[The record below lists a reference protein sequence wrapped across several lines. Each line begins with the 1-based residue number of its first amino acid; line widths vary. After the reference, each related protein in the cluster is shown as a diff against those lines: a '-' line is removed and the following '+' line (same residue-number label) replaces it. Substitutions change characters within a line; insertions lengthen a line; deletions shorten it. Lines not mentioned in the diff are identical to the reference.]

1 MPGLAFLDVAI
12 GLIFIYLLLS
22 LICSG
27 ILEWISGVRK
37 WRGDN
42 LKEGIRHL
50 LQEPTNNSSNPITAQ
65 ETGNDSTKLITAD
78 DLYKH
83 PVIKSLFNS
92 KKANHLPSYIPPR
105 NFAMALMDI
114 LSPSDKA
121 EKATTFEQ
129 IANSINKLNN
139 PDLKKILQLSAQQ
152 AQGEIGKLRDNF
164 EQMYSDTMDRV
175 SGWYARKAQTVLF
188 VIALVV
194 SVGYNV
200 DTLEISQAL
209 WKDQSLRE
217 SFVELAKTST
227 KQCVEEQN
235 NDKAD
240 SSSFECLKLEKLK
253 KDNTLVQLPLGWNEN
268 VFKELSFG
276 KFFLKIP
283 GWVITA
289 MATSLGAPFWF
300 NLLSKLIS
308 IRRSVLKPIED
319 PKNSKKRTEDTP

>member
-27 ILEWISGVRK
+27 ILEWISGALK

-50 LQEPTNNSSNPITAQ
+50 LQEPTNNSSN
-65 ETGNDSTKLITAD
+65 SITAD

-105 NFAMALMDI
+105 KFAMALMDI
-114 LSPSDKA
+114 LSPSDNT

-129 IANSINKLNN
+129 IASSIDKISH

-152 AQGEIGKLRDNF
+152 AQGEIDKFRDNL
-164 EQMYSDTMDRV
+164 EQMYNDTMDRV
-175 SGWYARKAQTVLF
+175 SGWYARKTQTVLF
-188 VIALVV
+188 VIALGI

-200 DTLEISQAL
+200 DTLDIAQAL

-217 SFVELAKTST
+217 SFVELAKTSAQ
-227 KQCVEEQN
+227 QCAEEQAKN
-235 NDKAD
+235 KVDPSKFKC
-240 SSSFECLKLEKLK
+240 SKLEDLK
-253 KDNTLVQLPLGWNEN
+253 KDNTLARLPLGWNKNTSEN
-268 VFKELSFG
+268 LSFG

-283 GWVITA
+283 GWLITA
-289 MATSLGAPFWF
+289 IATSLGAPFWF
-300 NLLSKLIS
+300 DLLSKLIN
-308 IRRSVLKPIED
+308 IRRSGLKPIED
-319 PKNSKKRTEDTP
+319 PKKSKKNTEETP